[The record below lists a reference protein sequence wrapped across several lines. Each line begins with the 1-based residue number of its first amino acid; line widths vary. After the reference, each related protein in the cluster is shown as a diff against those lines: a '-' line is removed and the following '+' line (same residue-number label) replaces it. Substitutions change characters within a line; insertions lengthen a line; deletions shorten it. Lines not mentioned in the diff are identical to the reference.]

1 MVFSLYKI
9 NTLISWIFIS
19 GHLTETSGHLTET
32 SGHLTETSDHLT
44 ETSGHLTETSGHLT
58 ETSGH
63 LTETSGHLTET
74 LGHLTEKSGHL
85 TETSGH
91 LTETTIR
98 GLTCYSTRTYYL
110 DSEPTSLRSKCCV
123 LSGEATQ
130 RNSIVFGLT
139 RPGLE
144 PMIYHNKGEH
154 AYHYITVFFL

>member
-9 NTLISWIFIS
+9 NTLISWIFI
-19 GHLTETSGHLTET
+19 
-32 SGHLTETSDHLT
+32 
-44 ETSGHLTETSGHLT
+44 
-58 ETSGH
+58 
-63 LTETSGHLTET
+63 
-74 LGHLTEKSGHL
+74 
-85 TETSGH
+85 SGH

-123 LSGEATQ
+123 LSGEATK

-154 AYHYITVFFL
+154 AYHYITVIFFYKMLIMMFELDLTSTLSYILIVLVQWVPLGEQELITLLGDPSSPLVLSGISVVRSLVFCVHSAL